1 MRVYKK
7 ELGIVKQ
14 AVLCCRFLPYKPYN
28 LQHIV
33 TLSSKRIYGK
43 NKRIFVAI
51 VARRLKSG
59 KATGNKRNEKVKK
72 GDFVHKRSR
81 WCYEI
86 L

>member
-1 MRVYKK
+1 MRVHKK

-43 NKRIFVAI
+43 NKRIFVAV

-59 KATGNKRNEKVKK
+59 KKQLEIK
-72 GDFVHKRSR
+72 GIKSF
-81 WCYEI
+81 
-86 L
+86 